1 MIIREHRNPQIN
13 RESIDVCKQYFRE
26 DLSKGDWNLV
36 VKLKKALD
44 IM

>member
-1 MIIREHRNPQIN
+1 VQIN
-13 RESIDVCKQYFRE
+13 RESIEVCKKYFRE
-26 DLSKGDWNLV
+26 DLSKADWMLV